1 MSCPIVER
9 LFSCGNEIMTW
20 YVLLLFHYYHF
31 SVAFILVSGVVQA
44 IGTERRFIIIKVV
57 VVVLVSVFSV
67 LFSSLS
73 TNTPNYSLVLI
84 VSACMLVRRAKFCKT
99 FVHIVAC
106 KIINIT

>member
-1 MSCPIVER
+1 MSCCIVER

-31 SVAFILVSGVVQA
+31 SVAFILVLGVVQV
-44 IGTERRFIIIKVV
+44 IGTERRFIIIK

-84 VSACMLVRRAKFCKT
+84 VSACMLVRRANFCKN